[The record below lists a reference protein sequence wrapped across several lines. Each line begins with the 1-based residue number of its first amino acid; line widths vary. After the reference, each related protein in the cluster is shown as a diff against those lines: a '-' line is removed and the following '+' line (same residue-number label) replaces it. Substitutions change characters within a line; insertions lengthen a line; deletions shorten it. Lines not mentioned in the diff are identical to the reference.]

1 MTATRWPTG
10 ALHAVQ
16 RRYLVEDL
24 VRLRRSDEPRRYAAP
39 QRAAKVD
46 ANPHQI
52 EAVVFALAR
61 LREGG
66 CILADEV
73 GLGKTIEAGLVVAQ
87 ILAEGA
93 RRVLLIAPKA
103 LLGQWRTELFTLFG
117 LEAVEGTAQPGGFEG
132 DGIFVIGREAAGS
145 ETGHDALMASG
156 PFDLCIIDEAHE
168 VFAGIY
174 KRFDKFGGYED
185 DAPAARTAG
194 RVRDV
199 LVTSGVPVLLLT
211 ATPIQNNL
219 AELWGLVQY
228 VDPTGTLLG
237 DLPTFREV
245 FCEAGDRQLAAGQE
259 DELRSRLRV
268 VIQRTLRRQAQEFLE
283 QPFVRREAR
292 LFEYTMSPAE
302 RSLYDDVTR
311 YLLEPGIVAFQGKQR
326 QLLLL
331 GFHRRMAS
339 STRALAA
346 SLERVAARL
355 RRKLTRS
362 DPGDAGKE
370 DAADAAS
377 FLSDLED
384 EDAAGPE
391 IDAPD
396 PDAPP
401 EPGGDNAASR
411 PPSDPVREPGAA
423 ESAVKTELLRVE
435 SYVRRAGELG
445 GDDGKFRDLLKA
457 IQFVAER
464 GQKQQGSG
472 KLVIFTESRV
482 TMTYLRDRLVESRWL
497 APGEIT
503 LFSGV
508 NDSKQALAAL
518 ARWREE
524 VPQAEGRRPS
534 EEIAIRLALVH
545 EFETRSRVFISTEAG
560 AKGLNLQFCDTVVNY
575 DLPWNPQRIEQR
587 IGRCHRYKQKH
598 DPVTVINFL
607 AKDNVAQRL
616 TFQIL
621 SEKLELFGTVLDASD
636 QVLHR
641 SEAAGQER
649 LVSALGADLETELRR
664 IYDRARTLD
673 EVTAELR
680 ALREKVEENRR
691 RFEQTHQR
699 TAGLIES
706 QFDDGVKQAFRA
718 RKTELPEALAVFDA
732 DLARVVTAYQ
742 CAAGIPSEPLEP
754 PRARV
759 ARDPGAARNVPEA
772 TLHLTHPLVL
782 AAVDEARRA
791 LLPPTVIIE
800 LPPDGGDDLGKH
812 AGRRGRL
819 RLVKVLYSGFE
830 RVEQLVPVAVLEDT
844 LEVLDPGVAHGLF
857 RGTFR
862 EPDGA
867 GPITV
872 GLAAVGDDVLEDAT
886 EEVLFALQGEVDR
899 AERDRFERASQQAES
914 FLEDRILVLRRRRDE
929 AERRVERAIE
939 RRDGATGSESRTAAE
954 RQVASAQE
962 ALDEITVAIERLERR
977 DDVRFQKFR
986 EHIHERRYAPPRV
999 EHLFDVGFTI
1009 Q

>member
-1 MTATRWPTG
+1 MIATQWPTG
-10 ALHAVQ
+10 ALHVVQ
-16 RRYLVEDL
+16 RRYLAEDL
-24 VRLRRSDEPRRYAAP
+24 VRLRRSDEQRRYAAP
-39 QRAAKVD
+39 QRAAKID

-87 ILAEGA
+87 LLAEGA

-103 LLGQWRTELFTLFG
+103 LLGQWRSELFTLFG
-117 LEAVEGTAQPGGFEG
+117 LEAVEGSTRPGGFDG
-132 DGIFVIGREAAGS
+132 DGIFLIGREAAGS
-145 ETGHDALMASG
+145 ENGHEALASSR

-174 KRFDKFGGYED
+174 KRFDKFGDYNDE
-185 DAPAARTAG
+185 APGARTAG
-194 RVRDV
+194 RVRD
-199 LVTSGVPVLLLT
+199 LLAMSDVPVLLLT

-245 FCEAGDRQLAAGQE
+245 FCEQGDRYLAPGQE

-292 LFEYTMSPAE
+292 LFEYTMSAAE
-302 RSLYDDVTR
+302 RGLYDDVTG

-339 STRALAA
+339 SIRALAA

-355 RRKLTRS
+355 RRKLAPDEAT
-362 DPGDAGKE
+362 AAQK
-370 DAADAAS
+370 DAADAQAFS
-377 FLSDLED
+377 NDLED
-384 EDAAGPE
+384 DDPPVRAEAWG
-391 IDAPD
+391 APTSSSSDPVHD
-396 PDAPP
+396 PDA
-401 EPGGDNAASR
+401 
-411 PPSDPVREPGAA
+411 
-423 ESAVKTELLRVE
+423 VKAELLRVE
-435 SYVRRAGELG
+435 GYICRAGELG
-445 GDDGKFRDLLKA
+445 EDDGKFRDLLKA
-457 IQFVAER
+457 IHFVMDR
-464 GQKQQGSG
+464 GKKGQGSG

-482 TMTYLRDRLVESRWL
+482 TMTYLRDRLLESQWL
-497 APGEIT
+497 ASGEIT

-508 NDSKQALAAL
+508 NDSKEAMAAL
-518 ARWREE
+518 ARWRDE
-524 VPQAEGRRPS
+524 VRQGEGRAPS
-534 EEIAIRLALVH
+534 EEIAVRLALVH

-607 AKDNVAQRL
+607 AKDNEAQKL

-641 SEAAGQER
+641 SDAAGKER
-649 LVSALGADLETELRR
+649 LVSALGAELETELRR

-680 ALREKVEENRR
+680 ALREKVDGNRK
-691 RFEQTHQR
+691 RFEETHQR

-706 QFDDGVKQAFRA
+706 QLDDVVKRAFRA
-718 RKTELPEALAVFDA
+718 RKSELPGALAAFDD
-732 DLARVVTAYQ
+732 DLGRVVTAYLG
-742 CAAGIPSEPLEP
+742 ATGIPAKQARSDP
-754 PRARV
+754 P
-759 ARDPGAARNVPEA
+759 
-772 TLHLTHPLVL
+772 LHLTHPLVL
-782 AAVDEARRA
+782 AAVDEARTAA
-791 LLPPTVIIE
+791 LPGFVAIDLPANA
-800 LPPDGGDDLGKH
+800 GALGAY

-819 RLVKVLYSGFE
+819 RLVKVLHDGFE
-830 RVEQLVPVAVLEDT
+830 RIEQLVPVAVLEDT
-844 LEVLDPGVAHGLF
+844 LEVLDPTLAHALF

-862 EPDGA
+862 DLPES
-867 GPITV
+867 TV
-872 GLAAVGDDVLEDAT
+872 QRAIGVSRVSDDALADAT
-886 EEVLFALQGEVDR
+886 EEVLFSLQGAIDG
-899 AERDRFERASQQAES
+899 AEHTRFERAGQQAES
-914 FLEDRILVLRRRRDE
+914 FLEDRILVLRRRRE
-929 AERRVERAIE
+929 EQSRRLDQAIG
-939 RRDGATGSESRTAAE
+939 RRDGATSSEARTVAE
-954 RQVASAQE
+954 RQVVAVQE
-962 ALDEITVAIERLERR
+962 ELDKIADAIGRLERR
-977 DDVRFQKFR
+977 EDDKFQSFR
-986 EHIHERRYAPPRV
+986 EHIRARRYAPPRV
-999 EHLFDVGFTI
+999 EHLFDVGFAI

>member
-1 MTATRWPTG
+1 MIAVHWPSG
-10 ALHAVQ
+10 PLHPVQ
-16 RRYLVEDL
+16 RRYLAEDL
-24 VRLRRSDEPRRYAAP
+24 VRLRRSDEQRRYAAP
-39 QRAAKVD
+39 QRAAKID
-46 ANPHQI
+46 PNPHQI
-52 EAVVFALAR
+52 EAVIFALAR

-87 ILAEGA
+87 LLAEGA

-103 LLGQWRTELFTLFG
+103 LLGQWRNELFTLFG
-117 LEAVEGTAQPGGFEG
+117 LDAIEGSVRPGGFDG
-132 DGIFVIGREAAGS
+132 DGVFLVGREAAGGES
-145 ETGHDALMASG
+145 GKDAIASSG

-174 KRFDKFGGYED
+174 KRFDKFGSYKD
-185 DAPAARTAG
+185 DATVARTAG
-194 RVRDV
+194 RVRD
-199 LVTSGVPVLLLT
+199 LIAASGGPVLLLT

-219 AELWGLVQY
+219 AELWGLVQF

-237 DLPTFREV
+237 DLPTFREL
-245 FCEAGDRQLAAGQE
+245 FCEQGDRQLVPGQE

-311 YLLEPGIVAFQGKQR
+311 YLLDPAIVAFEGKHR

-355 RRKLTRS
+355 RRKLA
-362 DPGDAGKE
+362 GDRAGAAE
-370 DAADAAS
+370 QDAADAQA
-377 FLSDLED
+377 FLNDLED
-384 EDAAGPE
+384 DEPPALKADATS
-391 IDAPD
+391 
-396 PDAPP
+396 PDAVDSATSVDSDGVRQP
-401 EPGGDNAASR
+401 E
-411 PPSDPVREPGAA
+411 
-423 ESAVKTELLRVE
+423 AVKAELLRIE
-435 SYVRRAGELG
+435 SYIRRASELG
-445 GDDGKFRDLLKA
+445 QDDGKFRDLLKA
-457 IQFVAER
+457 ITFVVER
-464 GQKQQGSG
+464 GQNGQGSG

-482 TMTYLRDRLVESRWL
+482 TMAYLWERLVESQWL
-497 APGEIT
+497 TSGEIT

-508 NDSKQALAAL
+508 NNSKEAMAAL
-518 ARWREE
+518 ARWQAE
-524 VPQAEGRRPS
+524 VPQSDGRPPS
-534 EEIAIRLALVH
+534 EEIAVRLALVH

-607 AKDNVAQRL
+607 ARDNEAQRL

-641 SEAAGQER
+641 SDAAGKEL
-649 LVSALGADLETELRR
+649 LVSAIGAELETELRR
-664 IYDRARTLD
+664 IYDRARTVD

-680 ALREKVEENRR
+680 ALREKVDGNRR
-691 RFEQTHQR
+691 RFEETHQR

-706 QFDDGVKQAFRA
+706 QFDDAVQQTFRA
-718 RKTELPEALAVFDA
+718 RKAQLPAALAAFD
-732 DLARVVTAYQ
+732 DDVARVVRSYLGAK
-742 CAAGIPSEPLEP
+742 GVPFD
-754 PRARV
+754 RA
-759 ARDPGAARNVPEA
+759 PGDSP
-772 TLHLTHPLVL
+772 LHLTHPLVL

-791 LLPPTVIIE
+791 ALPTCVAID
-800 LPPDGGDDLGKH
+800 LPHDANEALAKH

-819 RLVKVLYSGFE
+819 RLVKVLHDGFE
-830 RVEQLVPVAVLEDT
+830 RIEQLVPVAVLGDT
-844 LEVLDPGVAHGLF
+844 LEVLDPDVAHALL
-857 RGTFR
+857 RGTLS
-862 EPDGA
+862 ESSDGNHEGA
-867 GPITV
+867 IGAPK
-872 GLAAVGDDVLEDAT
+872 VGDDVLADAT

-899 AERDRFERASQQAES
+899 AEHDRFQRASQQAES
-914 FLEDRILVLRRRRDE
+914 FIEDRILVLGRQRDE
-929 AERRVERAIE
+929 QVRRLEQAID
-939 RRDGATGSESRTAAE
+939 RRDGATSSETRTEATL
-954 RQVASAQE
+954 QVESAQSAVDKVTE
-962 ALDEITVAIERLERR
+962 AKERLERR
-977 DDVRFQKFR
+977 DDEKFRKFR

-999 EHLFDVGFTI
+999 EHLFDVEFAI